1 MLTCWRTHTL
11 ECRQTIHRKRVTDS
25 MWTVRFD
32 TDGNS
37 LHRTH
42 VDDAND
48 TPDAKRMKLTH
59 KQTLEKKNKCHD
71 DTIDRDAGKKD
82 SERTQKQRPD
92 SPSAIPDQV
101 EQPVSSILKH

>member
-1 MLTCWRTHTL
+1 
-11 ECRQTIHRKRVTDS
+11 

-82 SERTQKQRPD
+82 SEEQKNNDP
-92 SPSAIPDQV
+92 ILL
-101 EQPVSSILKH
+101 QPFQIKLNNPCQAS